1 MTYLRRTLY
10 GRING
15 TDEFAS
21 HAKRVSFT
29 LYKSG
34 PIESLRSSVVREP
47 DYRLVS
53 GLSLVQISSLSQVL
67 SFLHARDV
75 IALHYGFGESEI
87 MMALFLL
94 SFQNTASSM

>member
-1 MTYLRRTLY
+1 MVQ
-10 GRING
+10 
-15 TDEFAS
+15 FVS
-21 HAKRVSFT
+21 HTKSVSYIP
-29 LYKSG
+29 YKSG
-34 PIESLRSSVVREP
+34 PIESLRSSLVREP

-67 SFLHARDV
+67 SLLYAREV
-75 IALHYGFGESEI
+75 IILRYGFGESEI

>member
-1 MTYLRRTLY
+1 MVQ
-10 GRING
+10 
-15 TDEFAS
+15 FVS
-21 HAKRVSFT
+21 HTKRVSYT
-29 LYKSG
+29 PYISG
-34 PIESLRSSVVREP
+34 PIESLRSSLVREP

-67 SFLHARDV
+67 SLLHVLDV
-75 IALHYGFGESEI
+75 IILHYGFGESEI

>member
-1 MTYLRRTLY
+1 MVQ
-10 GRING
+10 
-15 TDEFAS
+15 FVS
-21 HAKRVSFT
+21 HTKRVSYIP
-29 LYKSG
+29 YKSG
-34 PIESLRSSVVREP
+34 RIESLRSSLVREP

-67 SFLHARDV
+67 SLLHALDV
-75 IALHYGFGESEI
+75 IILHYGFGESEI